1 MRRNPRVHPGV
12 GCDQGPRGTRGLSL
26 SEASMERRHS
36 VLKIAMML
44 VALSAVSFTAGA
56 LAKSAPKRGHSSEEV
71 YKQLNPF
78 VDALTLI
85 QEKYVDEDK
94 TKAKRLIEGS
104 MQGMV
109 ATLDPFSQYMGADDF
124 KEMQTETSGEF
135 GGLGIEITNK
145 DERLTVI
152 TPIDGTPASKAGVKA
167 GDLILKINGE
177 KTDGMTINEAVK
189 RLRGKVGTEVTVT
202 LFREGLVQPFDLT
215 LTRAIIK
222 IESVRSYRLSNDIAY
237 VRVNEFIHGTADDT
251 EKAIREMEKDA
262 PLKGLILDLRNDPG
276 GLLEEAVN
284 TADLFAEKGKTI
296 VSTKGRDPRQD
307 YVFKATGRKK
317 FSKRPIVLLVNGG
330 SASGSEIVAGAI
342 KDLKLGL
349 LVGTKTFGKGSV
361 QTIFPLENSGGAALR
376 LTTAKYYTPSGVCI
390 HGIGIEPD
398 LEIKDPE
405 LTDSTL
411 RAYTGRSVDG
421 FAKQLIKEKMAVNE
435 SVKVTDEVMK
445 RFYAF
450 CEKKNP
456 KVEAKELA
464 KNAEELR
471 LSLELELVAEGVGEK
486 ASRKQAVF
494 RDKQVGI
501 AQEIVLNRGRLT
513 AKWAAH
519 QEKVKQ
525 EKAKQEKEA
534 KAKAT
539 ASPTPSDGD

>member
-1 MRRNPRVHPGV
+1 
-12 GCDQGPRGTRGLSL
+12 
-26 SEASMERRHS
+26 MERRHS